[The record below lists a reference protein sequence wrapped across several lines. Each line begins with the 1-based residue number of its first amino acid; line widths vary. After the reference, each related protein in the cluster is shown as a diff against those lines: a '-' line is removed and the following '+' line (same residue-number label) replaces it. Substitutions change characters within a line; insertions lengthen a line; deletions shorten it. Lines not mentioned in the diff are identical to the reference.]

1 MTDDDD
7 GDNNETADY
16 TNRDD
21 DGETADYTNAH
32 LSGRASERNCDGRTT
47 ACLNFGWGKNNNSV
61 ISLQNK
67 QAAEVEDDYRYLST
81 EADDSEIFD
90 THLDTEN
97 GPISGERREHSDQP

>member
-7 GDNNETADY
+7 NDNNETADY

-47 ACLNFGWGKNNNSV
+47 ACLNLDSTQHAFEVGWPD
-61 ISLQNK
+61 SL
-67 QAAEVEDDYRYLST
+67 AT
-81 EADDSEIFD
+81 
-90 THLDTEN
+90 
-97 GPISGERREHSDQP
+97 RRRG